1 MSRTLRAA
9 AAAIASIA
17 ALSASAGAAQART
30 LDMIIAGDSYAS
42 GVGLG
47 SYDSSGCLRSRGN
60 WGEQYASRLR
70 GEGVTVN
77 VRNVACGGAVVQN
90 LDAQIKS
97 ITPETDLVVLTI
109 GGNDVGFA
117 NIVLQC
123 FAPGIN
129 DPARCRDAVV
139 SGMKKVPSVQAA
151 ALQRVRTVRARGR
164 QGIRIVVVSYPYLA
178 NPGNYILR
186 GLFNSYN
193 AGLAARKL
201 GDMGDQAIINAAATA
216 NAEAGYEIVTLAP
229 TKDLFVGHEPNQDP
243 IVENPDRWVN
253 EFTGVKTPV
262 DYYHPNFKGYKAMAD
277 AVWRVSG
284 PTRDFGVAQ
293 D

>member
-9 AAAIASIA
+9 LTTLLCLATFGAG
-17 ALSASAGAAQART
+17 ASAAHART
-30 LDMIIAGDSYAS
+30 LDMLIAGDSYAS

-47 SYDSSGCLRSRGN
+47 TYDSSGCLRSRGT
-60 WGEQYASRLR
+60 WGELYANRLR
-70 GEGVTVN
+70 AEGTTVN
-77 VRNVACGGAVVQN
+77 VKNVACGGAVVQN

-109 GGNDVGFA
+109 GGNDVGFV

-129 DPARCRDAVV
+129 DPARCRDAVI

-151 ALQRVRTVRARGR
+151 ALQRVRAVRARGR

-178 NPGNYILR
+178 NPSNYILR

-193 AGLAARKL
+193 AGLAARQL
-201 GDMGDQAIINAAATA
+201 GDMGDQAIINAATTA

-243 IVENPDRWVN
+243 IVENPARWVN

-262 DYYHPNFKGYKAMAD
+262 DYYHPNFNGYKAMAE
-277 AVWRVSG
+277 AVWRISG
-284 PTRDFGVAQ
+284 PAHDFGVAQ